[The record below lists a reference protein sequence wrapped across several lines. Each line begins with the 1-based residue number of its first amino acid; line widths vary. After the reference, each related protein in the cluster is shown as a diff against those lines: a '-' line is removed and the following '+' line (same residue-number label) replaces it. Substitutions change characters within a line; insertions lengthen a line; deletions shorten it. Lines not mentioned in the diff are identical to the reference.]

1 MNLSGS
7 GGKSGGHSSSAMMS
21 AGESFTVTCFTCGM
35 PSSKEWAQRVRSRP
49 LPLHLPQEPFFPFL
63 QEMYTNS
70 NNSSGGGSG
79 GSGGPPPGAIVME
92 DGSTFLC
99 AFCHALLESQW
110 TGYEVKARDAPK
122 VPLHLRTYNVAKFI
136 CAVCGVETYRK
147 RVRALPFQVS

>member
-1 MNLSGS
+1 VANKVSMGPS
-7 GGKSGGHSSSAMMS
+7 GG
-21 AGESFTVTCFTCGM
+21 ETFTVTCFTCGM

-49 LPLHLPQEPFFPFL
+49 SPSSPGEPFFPFL
-63 QEMYTNS
+63 LE
-70 NNSSGGGSG
+70 
-79 GSGGPPPGAIVME
+79 GPSAPPQGALLLE

-110 TGYEVKARDAPK
+110 TNNNQGGSHQPHR
-122 VPLHLRTYNVAKFI
+122 HYNVAKFI